1 MISDFYGRK
10 STEDGGRSVTSQE
23 DVWRADCATN
33 GFTEGRLFA
42 DPGLSASRF
51 ATKARADYDALVLH
65 IQSGQ
70 CQMLTL
76 WATARGSRNLAG
88 WAGLLDLC
96 RSKGTLIRVISHDR
110 TYDISNRR
118 DWRTLADEGVDAADE
133 SERISE
139 NITRGKRTA
148 ATRGRP
154 AGRLTYG
161 YAREYDKTGQYERQ
175 VIDPAQ
181 AAVVRE
187 IVQTVRDRGSLY
199 GLARSL
205 NDRGFTAPEGGLW
218 QSAHM
223 GRIASNPAYAALRV
237 HCGEVIGKAE
247 WPPIIDESE
256 HYAVVATLREP
267 GRRISRGT
275 ALRWPLSAVAL
286 CGKCKS
292 GKLRV
297 HRGGPTR
304 TYNCP
309 ECQRTSINGDALD
322 RFVRGRVLERLSKP
336 DALEAF
342 LPAGDDAQ
350 LVAAQKEKKALEDQ
364 MEGYYDAGLS
374 PAGLVAMEARLLPA
388 IEEAKAKVRRLSM
401 PAPLRELEGV
411 DVVGTWDD
419 LDVALRRRVIEAV
432 CSLRVDAAVPG
443 RPRFDMWRLAGTRWT
458 GDTMTWGERWT
469 EEGL

>member
-23 DVWRADCATN
+23 DVWRTDCAD
-33 GFTEGRLFA
+33 EGLELGRVFA
-42 DPGLSASRF
+42 DPGLSASRY
-51 ATKARADYDALVLH
+51 AKKARPDYDALVAH
-65 IQSGQ
+65 IRSGS
-70 CQMLTL
+70 CQMLSL
-76 WATARGSRNLAG
+76 WSTSRGSRDLAA
-88 WAGLLDLC
+88 WANLLDLC
-96 RSKGTLIRVISHDR
+96 RERGTLIRVISHGR
-110 TYDISNRR
+110 TYDVSNRR
-118 DWRTLADEGVDAADE
+118 DWRTLADEGVDSADE
-133 SERISE
+133 SEKISE

-148 ATRGRP
+148 AAKGRP

-161 YAREYDKTGQYERQ
+161 YIREYDGAGNYVRQ
-175 VIDPAQ
+175 VVEPVQ
-181 AAVVRE
+181 AGVVRE
-187 IVQTVRDRGSLY
+187 IVQVVRDRGSLY

-205 NDRGFTAPEGGLW
+205 NDRGLPAPEGGLW

-223 GRIASNPAYAALRV
+223 GRVASNPAYAALRV
-237 HCGEVIGKAE
+237 HRGEVVGKAD
-247 WPPIIDESE
+247 WPAILEESE
-256 HYAVVATLREP
+256 HYAVLATLREP
-267 GRRISRGT
+267 NRRIARGT

-286 CGKCKS
+286 CGRCEV

-297 HRGGPTR
+297 HRGGTSR

-322 RFVRGRVLERLSKP
+322 RFVRGMVLERLSGE
-336 DALEAF
+336 DALQAF

-388 IEEAKAKVRRLSM
+388 IAEAKAKVQRLSL

-419 LDVALRRRVIEAV
+419 LAVSLRRRVIEAV
-432 CSLRVDAAVPG
+432 CSLRVGPAVIG
-443 RPRFDMWRLAGTRWT
+443 RPRFDRWRLAESRWT
-458 GDTMTWGERWT
+458 GDALTWGEKWAAD
-469 EEGL
+469 GV

>member
-10 STEDGGRSVTSQE
+10 STEDGGRSVASQE
-23 DVWRADCATN
+23 DVWRSDCETN
-33 GFTEGRLFA
+33 GFKEGRVFA

-51 ATKARADYDALVLH
+51 AKKARADYDTLVAH

-76 WATARGSRNLAG
+76 WATARGSRDLAG

-96 RSKGTLIRVISHDR
+96 RAQGTLIRVISHDH
-110 TYDISNRR
+110 TYDVRNRR

-133 SERISE
+133 SEKISE

-148 ATRGRP
+148 AAKGRP
-154 AGRLTYG
+154 AGRRTYG
-161 YAREYDKTGQYERQ
+161 YVREYDDAGRYEKQ
-175 VIDPAQ
+175 VINAEQ

-187 IVQTVRDRGSLY
+187 IARTVRDRGSLY

-205 NDRGFTAPEGGLW
+205 NDRGLSAPEGGLW

-237 HCGEVIGKAE
+237 HRGEVVGKAD
-247 WPPIIDESE
+247 WPPILEESE
-256 HYAVVATLREP
+256 HYAVLATLREP
-267 GRRISRGT
+267 NRRIARGT

-286 CGKCKS
+286 CGKCEA

-297 HRGGPTR
+297 HRGGATR

-322 RFVRGRVLERLSKP
+322 RFVRGMVLERLSRE

-350 LVAAQKEKKALEDQ
+350 LVAALKEKKELEDQ

-374 PAGLVAMEARLLPA
+374 ATGLVAMESRLLPA
-388 IEEAKAKVRRLSM
+388 IAEAKAKVRRLSL

-419 LDVALRRRVIEAV
+419 LPVALRRRVIEAV
-432 CSLRVDAAVPG
+432 CSLHVAPAVPG
-443 RPRFDMWRLAGTRWT
+443 RPRFDRWRLAQSRWT
-458 GDTMTWGERWT
+458 GDPMTWGERWT
-469 EEGL
+469 AEGV